1 MAAVSGTQDSE
12 RQETSHPTP
21 DDLDTADGNI
31 FVKGSEQQSIP
42 IAKLFIKIPY
52 GKPGADAGPFLAEGA
67 EIVGNA
73 TWYPAQEKSVRGGPV
88 PKVGYA
94 YIAQAVEVEV
104 DVETGKVK
112 VLNFVDFLD
121 AGVAINPLL
130 LKCQME
136 GGMGTGIGTTL
147 FEEMRLDHGKVV
159 NPDLTDYRV
168 PTAKDVPW
176 AGNVEMGLVETSF
189 DDGPYGAKGI
199 GEIVVTATAPAIA
212 TAIYN
217 AIGVRFKDLPITPE
231 KIVLEL
237 SRRNRA

>member
-1 MAAVSGTQDSE
+1 VGLKRNLLHHGRGIAVLHHQ
-12 RQETSHPTP
+12 
-21 DDLDTADGNI
+21 
-31 FVKGSEQQSIP
+31 V
-42 IAKLFIKIPY
+42 KIPY

-67 EIVGNA
+67 EIVGTA

-104 DVETGKVK
+104 DVETGQVK
-112 VLNFVDFLD
+112 VVNFADFLD
-121 AGVAINPLL
+121 PGFAINPLL
-130 LKCQME
+130 LQCQME

-147 FEEMRLDHGKVV
+147 LEQMVLQKGKVL

-168 PTAKDVPW
+168 PTAKDLPW
-176 AGNVEMGLVETSF
+176 TGNVEMGLVETSF

-199 GEIVVTATAPAIA
+199 GEIVVAAISPAIA

-237 SRRNRA
+237 SRRNCA